1 MVCRGNNTCASIGSE
16 FWQAAPDAA
25 RGIEFESLAE
35 RRRIA
40 SASRDRTSG
49 REQTQ
54 APTIIYCQRQIV
66 GSQATASMTQRTHSA
81 RSRRRPPHPKPWHN
95 PPISPDRGQPRP
107 TFFVGARR
115 LEDSAWRSI
124 QTYLSTNSLLL
135 FTLSSPS

>member
-1 MVCRGNNTCASIGSE
+1 MVCTSNNTCASIGLE
-16 FWQAAPDAA
+16 FLQAAPDAA
-25 RGIEFESLAE
+25 RDIEYESLAE

-40 SASRDRTSG
+40 LGSRDRTSG

-54 APTIIYCQRQIV
+54 APTIIYCRCQIV
-66 GSQATASMTQRTHSA
+66 GSQATASTTQRIHSA
-81 RSRRRPPHPKPWHN
+81 RSRRRLPHPRPRHN